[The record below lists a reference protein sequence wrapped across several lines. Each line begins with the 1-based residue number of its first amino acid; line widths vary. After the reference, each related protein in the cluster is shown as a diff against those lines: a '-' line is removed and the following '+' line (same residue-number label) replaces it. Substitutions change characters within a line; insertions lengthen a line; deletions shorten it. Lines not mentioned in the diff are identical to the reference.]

1 MSKPPE
7 LQHDLERSLPAIA
20 SISTSLSHSQ
30 AFSPYGFFS
39 PEKRKAISDVR
50 RTFCLFVTFDLLFIS
65 LLWIIEL
72 NVSGGQKKK
81 HARSFSS
88 PPGGVANLPLPAQ
101 LLGTDKK
108 SFELWS
114 LPLISAWGRPR
125 CCPPASKAPPGF
137 CPPAVARPL
146 DSQLIFFLP
155 APAAQSRS
163 RGRAFFFFFLSR
175 PVPTSWG
182 RAGHWVSGC
191 RLCMSCEMKR

>member
-1 MSKPPE
+1 MCCPITDP
-7 LQHDLERSLPAIA
+7 LPYNRSGAEFLP
-20 SISTSLSHSQ
+20 
-30 AFSPYGFFS
+30 
-39 PEKRKAISDVR
+39 
-50 RTFCLFVTFDLLFIS
+50 C
-65 LLWIIEL
+65 
-72 NVSGGQKKK
+72 
-81 HARSFSS
+81 S
-88 PPGGVANLPLPAQ
+88 PPSPSSCRLPTPLALPCRGDEEEEEGGVANLPLPAQ

-191 RLCMSCEMKR
+191 RRCVSCEMKR

>member
-1 MSKPPE
+1 MLVSCTQA
-7 LQHDLERSLPAIA
+7 LFWLPRVVNTIPGWVLCCP
-20 SISTSLSHSQ
+20 ITDPGPN
-30 AFSPYGFFS
+30 FSPAPLLRQAAAGS
-39 PEKRKAISDVR
+39 RLLLLCPAGVTR
-50 RTFCLFVTFDLLFIS
+50 R
-65 LLWIIEL
+65 
-72 NVSGGQKKK
+72 
-81 HARSFSS
+81 RRR
-88 PPGGVANLPLPAQ
+88 GGVANLPLPAQ
-101 LLGTDKK
+101 LLGMDKK

-191 RLCMSCEMKR
+191 RRCVSCEMKR